1 MSGDTRLK
9 MPSDLASRAAIL
21 SFISNLALMV
31 LKLSVGLMT
40 HSVAVLSDGVDSG
53 QDVFASAVAFAS
65 VRFGMRPPDFAH
77 PYGHGRAETLAAMFQ
92 SMLITGGAFFIAYR
106 GIIRLLNPPGH
117 IDVGLGL
124 ATMVLTGVVNL
135 AVVRYVGFAAR
146 TTGSPAIASD
156 ARHLWTNVVQAVA
169 IAVGL
174 ALVQLSGKVAFD
186 AATALALAAYLFW
199 TAGRI
204 FWDSLHDVLDA
215 SLDEEDVAF
224 IQAAILRHR
233 DEIAGFHRLRTR
245 RSGQRPY
252 VDVHVVQPSAMTVA
266 DAAAV
271 CDRIEAEICVRWP
284 EAIVTIQTEPADGR
298 FLGPMQSPESGGL
311 EGERPR
317 SRL

>member
-1 MSGDTRLK
+1 
-9 MPSDLASRAAIL
+9 
-21 SFISNLALMV
+21 
-31 LKLSVGLMT
+31 MT
-40 HSVAVLSDGVDSG
+40 G
-53 QDVFASAVAFAS
+53 
-65 VRFGMRPPDFAH
+65 
-77 PYGHGRAETLAAMFQ
+77 
-92 SMLITGGAFFIAYR
+92 
-106 GIIRLLNPPGH
+106 
-117 IDVGLGL
+117 
-124 ATMVLTGVVNL
+124 
-135 AVVRYVGFAAR
+135 
-146 TTGSPAIASD
+146 
-156 ARHLWTNVVQAVA
+156 NVV
-169 IAVGL
+169 
-174 ALVQLSGKVAFD
+174 FD
-186 AATALALAAYLFW
+186 AITALALAAYLFW

-224 IQAAILRHR
+224 IQEAILRHR

-252 VDVHVVQPSAMTVA
+252 VDVHVVQPSTMTVA